1 MLHCWLSPHARRQIG
16 SSRMARERWSDE
28 DIREYDELMAIVVD
42 LEYRSDRMRQEAL
55 ETARDAAVIVDKYK
69 TVKVTT

>member
-1 MLHCWLSPHARRQIG
+1 
-16 SSRMARERWSDE
+16 MARERWSDE

-55 ETARDAAVIVDKYK
+55 EKARDAAVIVDKYK